1 MKTWTDLK
9 LIAEPSGIARLPK
22 DARGYPTPFTVQ
34 RMPDGVPDFRVIDPE
49 KWAYAVTTQRCALC
63 GGKATLFAFVG
74 GPRSIERHT
83 FTDAG
88 MHKECAEYALKVC
101 PFLAAP
107 KFAYNRA
114 EIAGTTVNEHVS
126 TVRPDIFG
134 LATAS
139 DYGVMNYKGE
149 YVIYVGNYL
158 SVAWW
163 KDGVQLEGGPG

>member
-22 DARGYPTPFTVQ
+22 DARGTRHRSRCSVCLTGYRISGSST
-34 RMPDGVPDFRVIDPE
+34 RRSGH
-49 KWAYAVTTQRCALC
+49 TQSPHSVALC
-63 GGKATLFAFVG
+63 AGKATLFAFVG